1 MKGKTLKFLANYGGD
16 DLYDKRVKHLLNKT
30 SKNANIK
37 EKNVIY
43 STILKLKM
51 SILQDTLEK
60 GRKSNESRKHICKL
74 LRIKN

>member
-37 EKNVIY
+37 EKKCDIFNYIETKDVY
-43 STILKLKM
+43 SSRYLRER
-51 SILQDTLEK
+51 EK
-60 GRKSNESRKHICKL
+60 KQ
-74 LRIKN
+74 RIKKTYL